1 MRSRN
6 NIKDKIN
13 EENLMKTLHV
23 NLPGREYKIDIGLN
37 ILDQLLPAAVLS
49 NSTDHVVVVTNTT
62 LHDMYP
68 DRISQ
73 VLQNSGVR
81 VSTCVLEDGEEYK
94 NLETLS
100 LIFDFLM
107 KLEWGL
113 FQTIH

>member
-1 MRSRN
+1 
-6 NIKDKIN
+6 
-13 EENLMKTLHV
+13 MKTLHV

-37 ILDQLLPAAVLS
+37 ILDQLLPEAVLR

-62 LHDMYP
+62 LHDLYP
-68 DRISQ
+68 DRVSQ

-81 VSTCVLEDGEEYK
+81 VSTCVLADGEEYK

-107 KLEWGL
+107 K
-113 FQTIH
+113 IP